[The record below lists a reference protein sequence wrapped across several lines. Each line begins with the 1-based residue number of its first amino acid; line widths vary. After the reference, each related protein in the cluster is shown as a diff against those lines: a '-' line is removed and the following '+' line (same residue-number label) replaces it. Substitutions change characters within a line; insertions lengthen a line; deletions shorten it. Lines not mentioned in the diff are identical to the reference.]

1 MGSLREMEI
10 KLDADKIKEGYC
22 DEDPVVDSYCVD
34 LTAQVYDK
42 NDDVFFIDEETNLK
56 IFTALCKKK
65 KSNVILYGE
74 TGVGKTAIVEGL
86 AYLMSINRVPLQF
99 MNKRIMSLNV
109 SKILAGAKYRGDL
122 EERLNA
128 VIEKI
133 KSTGR
138 AILFIDEIHSIL
150 KSGGD
155 VDNATLSFADVL
167 KPVLA
172 RGDFK
177 CIGTTTIAE
186 YEKFFKGKDEAFIR
200 RFEWIKVE
208 EPSKEKTYNMLL
220 KTKAQYEKF
229 HFVSF
234 SKKIIEK
241 SIDLAAKFL
250 PARYFPDKA
259 FDIIDSLGSYLRIK
273 KVLPS
278 KQIKDLLSRIN
289 TSRKQYLK
297 MFKSEKYGCA
307 LEEKDKISIYEESFI
322 NEKRK
327 IIAKK
332 KSIET
337 TEDDLFDVVAR
348 MSGINKSLI
357 SGTGINNKDEIVSAL
372 EREFSL
378 SGSISKDIVEVVE
391 KEFFLRSHVNNKGS
405 SFIILNDSTQY
416 IGARI
421 FKRLSNF
428 IFPSRIDS
436 FIIFNINDIFNNY
449 QSQGVAMERIP
460 LLIVRDIKEYISQ
473 NQISIVFL
481 DNIQNLA
488 RDVVIN
494 LFVDIIE
501 RKSFLNSTGVQIDCS
516 NIFFVFNVIFNFKEA
531 NIQELLN
538 RDENSG
544 TKSLYN
550 ANWFYEI
557 PFIRNNYSLQEFM
570 NLIITLSCKNFLKAF
585 I

>member
-10 KLDADKIKEGYC
+10 KLDADKIKGGYC

-34 LTAQVYDK
+34 LTAAAYDMH
-42 NDDVFFIDEETNLK
+42 DDVFFIDEEVNLK

-86 AYLMSINRVPLQF
+86 AHLMSINKVPLQF
-99 MNKRIMSLNV
+99 MNKHIMSLNV
-109 SKILAGAKYRGDL
+109 SRILAGAKYRGDL

-128 VIEKI
+128 VVEKI

-138 AILFIDEIHSIL
+138 DILFIDEIHTIL

-155 VDNATLSFADVL
+155 VDNTALSFADVL
-167 KPVLA
+167 KPILA
-172 RGDFK
+172 RDDFK
-177 CIGTTTIAE
+177 CIGTTTIDE
-186 YEKFFKGKDEAFIR
+186 YEKFFKGKDEALIR

-208 EPSKEKTYNMLL
+208 EPSKEKIFNMLL
-220 KTKAQYEKF
+220 KTKLQYEKF
-229 HFVSF
+229 HLVSF
-234 SKKIIEK
+234 SKKIIERC
-241 SIDLAAKFL
+241 IDLAARFL
-250 PARYFPDKA
+250 PTRYFPDKA

-278 KQIKDLLSRIN
+278 KQIKDLLSNIN
-289 TSRKQYLK
+289 NSRKEYLK
-297 MFKSEKYGCA
+297 MFRSEKYGRA

-327 IIAKK
+327 IMSRKK
-332 KSIET
+332 YIEA
-337 TEDDLFDVVAR
+337 TEDDLVDVVAR
-348 MSGINKSLI
+348 ISGINKSLI
-357 SGTGINNKDEIVSAL
+357 SGTDINNKLEIIDTL

-378 SGSISKDIVEVVE
+378 PGSVSKDVIDVVE
-391 KEFFLRSHVNNKGS
+391 EQFFLCSQEKTKGS
-405 SFIILNDSTQY
+405 SFIILNDSTKY

-436 FIIFNINDIFNNY
+436 FVIFNINDIFNDY

-460 LLIVRDIKEYISQ
+460 SLIVRDIKEYVSK
-473 NQISIVFL
+473 NPISIVFL
-481 DNIQNLA
+481 DNIQNIA
-488 RDVVIN
+488 RDVVIT

-501 RKSFLNSTGVQIDCS
+501 RNSFLSSTGVKIDCS

-531 NIQELLN
+531 NIQGLLN
-538 RDENSG
+538 REEKNG
-544 TKSLYN
+544 AKSFYN
-550 ANWFYEI
+550 VNWFYEI
-557 PFIRNNYSLQEFM
+557 PFIKENYSLEEFM
-570 NLIITLSCKNFLKAF
+570 RLIITLNC
-585 I
+585 

>member
-208 EPSKEKTYNMLL
+208 EPSREKTYNMLL

-332 KSIET
+332 KSIEA

-391 KEFFLRSHVNNKGS
+391 KEFFLRSHVHNKGS

>member
-34 LTAQVYDK
+34 LTAAAYDK
-42 NDDVFFIDEETNLK
+42 HDDVFFIDEEINLK

-86 AYLMSINRVPLQF
+86 AHLMSINKVPLQF
-99 MNKRIMSLNV
+99 MNKHIMSLNV
-109 SKILAGAKYRGDL
+109 SRILAGAKYRGDL

-128 VIEKI
+128 VVEKI

-138 AILFIDEIHSIL
+138 DILFIDEIHTIL

-155 VDNATLSFADVL
+155 VDNTALSFADVL
-167 KPVLA
+167 KPILA
-172 RGDFK
+172 RDDFK
-177 CIGTTTIAE
+177 CIGTTTIDE
-186 YEKFFKGKDEAFIR
+186 YEKFFKGKDEALIR

-208 EPSKEKTYNMLL
+208 EPSKDKIFNMLL
-220 KTKAQYEKF
+220 KTKLQYEKF
-229 HFVSF
+229 HLVSF
-234 SKKIIEK
+234 SKKIIERC
-241 SIDLAAKFL
+241 IDLAARFL
-250 PARYFPDKA
+250 PTRYFPDKA

-278 KQIKDLLSRIN
+278 KQIKDLLSNIN
-289 TSRKQYLK
+289 NSRKEYLK
-297 MFKSEKYGCA
+297 MFRSEKYGRA
-307 LEEKDKISIYEESFI
+307 LEEKDKICIYEESFI

-327 IIAKK
+327 IMSRKK
-332 KSIET
+332 YIEA
-337 TEDDLFDVVAR
+337 TEDDLVDIVAR
-348 MSGINKSLI
+348 ISGVNKSLI
-357 SGTGINNKDEIVSAL
+357 SGTAIHNKLEIIDTL

-378 SGSISKDIVEVVE
+378 PGSVSKDVVDVVE
-391 KEFFLRSHVNNKGS
+391 EQFFLCSQEKTKGS
-405 SFIILNDSTQY
+405 SFIILNVSTKY

-436 FIIFNINDIFNNY
+436 FVIFNINDIFNDY

-460 LLIVRDIKEYISQ
+460 SLIVRDIKEYVSK
-473 NQISIVFL
+473 NPISIVFL
-481 DNIQNLA
+481 DNIQNIA
-488 RDVVIN
+488 RDVVIT

-501 RKSFLNSTGVQIDCS
+501 RNSFLSSTGVKIDCS

-531 NIQELLN
+531 NIQGLLN
-538 RDENSG
+538 REEKNG
-544 TKSLYN
+544 AKSLYN
-550 ANWFYEI
+550 VNWFYEI
-557 PFIRNNYSLQEFM
+557 PFIKENYSLESFM
-570 NLIITLSCKNFLKAF
+570 RLIITLTC
-585 I
+585 